1 MMVPAFLAN
10 TTTRK
15 TPMLFPF
22 WPLAIA
28 WLPFRTDAKYQGPRP
43 DYAADGTAEPEQ
55 HRLFREALTPRP
67 PKKNCND

>member
-1 MMVPAFLAN
+1 
-10 TTTRK
+10 
-15 TPMLFPF
+15 MLFPF

-28 WLPFRTDAKYQGPRP
+28 WLPFRTDAKYRGPRP

-67 PKKNCND
+67 PKKTCNDRTGLNNGERE

>member
-1 MMVPAFLAN
+1 MM
-10 TTTRK
+10 
-15 TPMLFPF
+15 FPF

-28 WLPFRTDAKYQGPRP
+28 WLPFRTDTKYRGPRP